1 MSILLKRSIIISS
14 LIAVTLSFS
23 SIYGTSYLAYA
34 DDNTAEKQTI
44 DENMQQY
51 KVLDDEVMSINSEI
65 AQFDID
71 ISNIN
76 SKINETKEQITSTEN
91 EISTTEASL
100 EQAELELKEKEESL
114 AKRLRAMQKS
124 QMSSNLIS
132 YILASDNLSDFFSR
146 INAASKVINFDK
158 NLISEINAT
167 KEQLT
172 EDMNTLSEKKD
183 SLTQL
188 QAQNEASLNEL
199 NEKKSA
205 KKSKVDELNSQMKSI
220 LAIVEENET
229 KLIANSVSTID
240 NSNSIS
246 DLQNAIATLTALIP
260 QLNSQ
265 TVIDKANASISSG
278 ESKIADLKKKEEE
291 EKAAASRGDS
301 TSTSSGLTVDLSSGQ
316 ATYTMQATAYTGGT
330 FTATGSRPVR
340 NPDGISTI
348 AVDPSVI
355 PLGSKVYVDGYGV
368 AIAAD
373 TGGAIKG
380 NIIDLYFNSE
390 AECISWGRRDVSV
403 TILAGPME
411 W

>member
-14 LIAVTLSFS
+14 IIAVTLNFS

-51 KVLDDEVMSINSEI
+51 KVLDDQVMSINSEI

-76 SKINETKEQITSTEN
+76 SKISETEEQITSTEN

-100 EQAELELKEKEESL
+100 EQAEEDLKEKEESL

-124 QMSSNLIS
+124 EMSSNLIS
-132 YILASDNLSDFFSR
+132 YILASDNISDFFSR

-172 EDMNTLSEKKD
+172 EDMNILSEKKD

-188 QAQNEASLNEL
+188 QSENEASLNEL
-199 NEKKSA
+199 NDKKSA
-205 KKSKVDELNSQMKSI
+205 KKAKVDELNSQMKSI
-220 LAIVEENET
+220 LAVVEENET
-229 KLIANSVSTID
+229 KLIANSVSIIED
-240 NSNSIS
+240 SNSIS
-246 DLQNAIATLTALIP
+246 DLQNAVATLTALIP
-260 QLNSQ
+260 QLNSE
-265 TVIDKANASISSG
+265 TVVNKANASIDSG
-278 ESKIADLKKKEEE
+278 ESKIADLKRKEEE
-291 EKAAASRGDS
+291 QASSSRGDS
-301 TSTSSGLTVDLSSGQ
+301 TSTGSGLTVDLSSGQ
-316 ATYTMQATAYTGGT
+316 ATYSMQATAYTGGT

-340 NPDGISTI
+340 DPNGISTI

-355 PLGSKVYVDGYGV
+355 PLGSKVYVEGYGV

-380 NIIDLYFNSE
+380 NIIDVYLNSE
-390 AECISWGRRDVSV
+390 AECISWGRRNVSV